1 MSFVVSSAEISWR
14 WSNSLRSGV
23 DIANRLSNV
32 NEPPTSA
39 WEKEIRG
46 GRWGG
51 QHLVFHSCHTRTRST
66 TSTQSVVM
74 LTKPRRLW
82 MFNMA
87 VETTLSAVFQS
98 LVVVVP
104 WQNGVQCW
112 LHWETSPGLSIGPAL
127 FWLLLDLCLPPLQP
141 ASGTDAWGSAA
152 ARILVLACSKVGGKK
167 IVPLSCQVRNST

>member
-1 MSFVVSSAEISWR
+1 MSFVVSSAGISRR

-46 GRWGG
+46 SKWGG
-51 QHLVFHSCHTRTRST
+51 QHLVFHSCYMSTRDT
-66 TSTQSVVM
+66 TCTQSVVM

-87 VETTLSAVFQS
+87 VETTPSAVFQS
-98 LVVVVP
+98 LVVVP
-104 WQNGVQCW
+104 WQNEVQCW
-112 LHWETSPGLSIGPAL
+112 SHWETSPGQSTGPAL
-127 FWLLLDLCLPPLQP
+127 FWLPLDLCLPPLRP
-141 ASGTDAWGSAA
+141 ASDTDAWGSAA
-152 ARILVLACSKVGGKK
+152 ARTLVLACSKVGGKK
-167 IVPLSCQVRNST
+167 IVPLSWQVRNGT